1 MCVWVLTTTVVTSCH
16 IDIPLTPKYVLYVY
30 LCVRVCVIGYEE
42 RFVCCLVIRFL
53 FTIIIYIYLLLWYAS
68 PLSSLHTGCL
78 CLCLCV
84 CVCPFFC
91 IFYFLTCY
99 NATFFDCFRLCFLST
114 FDLPFLV
121 EISKSALTWEMQLR
135 CSTWYRWVESPPPP
149 TMHSPTIYLHIIRCL
164 LRFSPPFSFTYFSLW

>member
-1 MCVWVLTTTVVTSCH
+1 MCVSVSVCACVCDWIWRT
-16 IDIPLTPKYVLYVY
+16 
-30 LCVRVCVIGYEE
+30 LCVLFSNSFFIYYYHLHLFVIMICVPPSHRVSLSLRVC
-42 RFVCCLVIRFL
+42 L
-53 FTIIIYIYLLLWYAS
+53 
-68 PLSSLHTGCL
+68 
-78 CLCLCV
+78 
-84 CVCPFFC
+84 PFFFG

-121 EISKSALTWEMQLR
+121 AISKSALTWEMQLR
-135 CSTWYRWVESPPPP
+135 CSTWYRWVESPPP